1 MAMVVLYH
9 CTCYF
14 AHPWW
19 PFGEG
24 PYNPILKIIT
34 TFMGGIHLPVF
45 VFISGYLYWMLER
58 EGHYKNIIK
67 FYKNK
72 VLRLMVPYF
81 FVGAVVLL
89 IFDKIYSIKSFLYG
103 ICHLW
108 FLLMLWIIFLLA
120 PFFSFLFKHIKNDKF
135 LIMFVMLC
143 FFLYPVF
150 SKIGLLG
157 LKNVFYFFP
166 FFFLGYLIQRI
177 KKENLYRN
185 RVFWFSFVG
194 SFVILFILCPT
205 SLFIE
210 KVIREYASF
219 IVLIIV
225 SIILNFGIPPKIKGF
240 IMNFSKNSM
249 GIYLIHQIIICCVI
263 TDPSIKMRLD
273 SSNSYL
279 VVLVLFVGSLV
290 SSWMLASLLNRF
302 NITRFVIGS
311 KMNV

>member
-14 AHPWW
+14 AHTWW

-34 TFMGGIHLPVF
+34 TFMGGIL
-45 VFISGYLYWMLER
+45 
-58 EGHYKNIIK
+58 
-67 FYKNK
+67 
-72 VLRLMVPYF
+72 
-81 FVGAVVLL
+81 
-89 IFDKIYSIKSFLYG
+89 
-103 ICHLW
+103 
-108 FLLMLWIIFLLA
+108 
-120 PFFSFLFKHIKNDKF
+120 
-135 LIMFVMLC
+135 
-143 FFLYPVF
+143 
-150 SKIGLLG
+150 
-157 LKNVFYFFP
+157 
-166 FFFLGYLIQRI
+166 
-177 KKENLYRN
+177 
-185 RVFWFSFVG
+185 
-194 SFVILFILCPT
+194 
-205 SLFIE
+205 
-210 KVIREYASF
+210 
-219 IVLIIV
+219 
-225 SIILNFGIPPKIKGF
+225 
-240 IMNFSKNSM
+240 SKNSM